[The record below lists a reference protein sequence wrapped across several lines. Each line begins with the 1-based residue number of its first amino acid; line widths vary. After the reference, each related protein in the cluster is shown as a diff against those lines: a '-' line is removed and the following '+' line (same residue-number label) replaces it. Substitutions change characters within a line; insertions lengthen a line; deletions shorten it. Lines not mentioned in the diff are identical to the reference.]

1 MLNIDKLNFCR
12 LFLVLCTVIFF
23 TGKVHAENTNDNLRH
38 FLFIGQPSADGWAY
52 AMKNPED
59 RKAVVQKGFQAIGG
73 DVVSYYWGLG
83 DGKNYITVTIPSN
96 NELIQA
102 IYLMRMPTGILDS
115 YQMIELMPSDQM
127 TKALKLSSSMMASD
141 KSIKR

>member
-1 MLNIDKLNFCR
+1 MLNRNKLNFCKLLLALCSVM
-12 LFLVLCTVIFF
+12 LFI
-23 TGKVHAENTNDNLRH
+23 GKVHAENTNDNLRH
-38 FLFIGQPSADGWAY
+38 FLFIGEPSADGWAY

-73 DVVSYYWGLG
+73 DIVSYYWGLG
-83 DGKNYITVTIPSN
+83 DGKNYITVTIPNN

-127 TKALKLSSSMMASD
+127 AKALKLSSEMMSD
-141 KSIKR
+141 DKTIK